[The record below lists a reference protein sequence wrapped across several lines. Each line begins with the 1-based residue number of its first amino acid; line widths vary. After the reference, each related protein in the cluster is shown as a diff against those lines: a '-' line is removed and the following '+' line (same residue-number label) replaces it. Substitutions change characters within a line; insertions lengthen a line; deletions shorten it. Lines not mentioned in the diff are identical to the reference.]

1 MTGERVRIGIV
12 GAGRFSRSRV
22 LPELRKAE
30 GVEFVAVANS
40 SRESTEAVA
49 REFGVG
55 RAADDWRDVVSAPDV
70 DVLYNG
76 TQAPLHRDVLLA
88 ALESDKH
95 VLTLNPLAATSA
107 EAGELADAAA
117 ARPALKVRHY
127 LAFPAGPYTR
137 EDELV
142 RRLLAAGEIGQVH
155 QAFLYW
161 HTPFLAAGSYF
172 EVVNRWL
179 GTHRR
184 ILATRKQAEV
194 DGNRMSAA
202 VVLAELES
210 GAMVTYSHSTFLATP
225 LQQPRAEIA
234 GDRGTLIVR
243 AVRGAGDSVFL
254 ARPGDAAPQ
263 PVPVPGDLAEAWAD
277 ERTVPVEQQYVAWVR
292 GGSEPS
298 PVLLTFDEGL
308 RNLEFAD
315 AFVASSRQ
323 GGVWVDLPAH

>member
-1 MTGERVRIGIV
+1 MAREGVRIGIV
-12 GAGRFSRSRV
+12 GAGRFSRARV
-22 LPELRKAE
+22 LPELQKAG

-40 SRESTEAVA
+40 SSESSEAVA
-49 REFGVG
+49 LEFGVG
-55 RAADDWRDVVSAPDV
+55 RVAADWRDVVSASDI

-107 EAGELADAAA
+107 EAKELADAAA
-117 ARPALKVRHY
+117 ARPALKARDF

-142 RRLLAAGEIGQVH
+142 RRLLAAGEIGEVH
-155 QAFLYW
+155 QAFFHW

-172 EVVNRWL
+172 EVLNRWL

-194 DGNRMSAA
+194 DGSRLSAA
-202 VVLAELES
+202 VILAELES
-210 GAMVTYSHSTFLATP
+210 GAIATYSHSTFLAAP
-225 LQQPRAEIA
+225 AQQPRAEIA
-234 GDRGTLIVR
+234 GEKGTLIVR

-254 ARPGDAAPQ
+254 AKPGDAAPQ
-263 PVPVPGDLAEAWAD
+263 PVPVPDDLKDAWAD
-277 ERTVPVEQQYVAWVR
+277 ERTVPVERQFVDWIR
-292 GGSEPS
+292 GGPEPS
-298 PVLLTFDEGL
+298 PVLLTFEEGL
-308 RNLEFAD
+308 RNLEFSE

-323 GGVWVDLPAH
+323 GGVWVELPAH